1 MNSRFT
7 NLLLFLCLSAAAT
20 AQETIIID
28 DDSLLP
34 EEDYTWASENTYI
47 LDGLVYL
54 EPGATLTIEPGTVV
68 KAYGAGEITTGAN
81 ASALI
86 VTRGAQIFANGTA
99 EEPIIFTSNL
109 DDLEDPM
116 DLTNPD
122 GSVRKGLWGGVII
135 LGAAPI
141 TFSAATN
148 GIEGIAANETRANY
162 GGTDPED
169 NSGVLTYVSIRH
181 GGFALDGDNEI
192 NGLTLGGVGSGTTMD
207 YIEVFANLDD
217 GIEWFGGTVR
227 VNHAAVSYCSD
238 DGMDYDTGWR
248 GGGQYWFVL
257 QAPNEV
263 LGTGRAGEHDGA
275 IPDGQ
280 SPFSQPTIYN
290 ATYIGIGN
298 GETTDAGDAVDD
310 DPSFAIV
317 LRDNAGGYYYNSIFT
332 DFNGAAVAI
341 EQRTDNT
348 PDSYD
353 RLIAGDLAFRNNIF
367 YNFQAGTEATD
378 LFVAVNE
385 DTEIIEGDATA
396 TVAAQFLAAG
406 NQIINPNLNSE
417 DEERDDVGGNI
428 DPRPSPF
435 GLAATGAPVAIAGYD
450 TVAYYGAFAPGNG
463 MDTMSWLTGWTAL
476 DEMMIVVSDFTNG
489 VGQVVENGFL
499 LDAPVP
505 NPASQTTRINFELP
519 NAARVSLT
527 VMDIYGRP
535 VSRVVKDYT
544 PGPQFENIDVS
555 RLASGSYFV
564 ILDVPGS
571 RLIQRMA
578 VTR

>member
-7 NLLLFLCLSAAAT
+7 LFLLCFCLSAVT
-20 AQETIIID
+20 VAQETIIID
-28 DDSLLP
+28 DDALAA
-34 EEDYTWASENTYI
+34 EQDYTWTSNNTYI
-47 LDGLVYL
+47 LDGLVYV
-54 EPGATLTIEPGTVV
+54 ESGATLTIEAGTVI
-68 KAYGAGEITTGAN
+68 KAYGDGEITTSDN

-86 VTRGAQIFANGTA
+86 VARGAQIFANGTA
-99 EEPIIFTSNL
+99 DEPIIFTSSL

-116 DLTNPD
+116 DLTNTD
-122 GSVRKGLWGGVII
+122 GSIRKGLWGGIII

-162 GGTDPED
+162 GGDDADD

-192 NGLTLGGVGSGTTMD
+192 NGLTLGGVGSGTTID
-207 YIEVFANLDD
+207 YVEVFANLDD

-280 SPFSQPTIYN
+280 SPFSQPSIYN

-298 GETTDAGDAVDD
+298 DASTDTGDAS
-310 DPSFAIV
+310 DPAPYGIV
-317 LRDNAGGYYYNSIFT
+317 FRDNAGGYYYNSIFT

-341 EQRTDNT
+341 EQRDDAT

-367 YNFQAGTEATD
+367 YNFGAGADSSDLFIAVDQNDAKIEGAATD
-378 LFVAVNE
+378 
-385 DTEIIEGDATA
+385 
-396 TVAAQFLAAG
+396 TVASRFMAA
-406 NQIINPNLNSE
+406 NNMIINPNLNSE
-417 DEERDDVGGNI
+417 DEDRDDIGGNI

-435 GLAATGAPVAIAGYD
+435 GFAATGAPAPIMGFD

-463 MDTMSWLTGWTAL
+463 MDSMSWLTGWTAL
-476 DEMMIVVSDFTNG
+476 DEMMIVISDFTNG
-489 VGQVVENGFL
+489 VGQIVENGFL

-505 NPASQTTRINFELP
+505 NPASQMTRISFELP
-519 NAARVSLT
+519 SAARVSLT

-535 VSRVVKDYT
+535 VTRVVNDYAA
-544 PGPQFENIDVS
+544 GPQSENIDVS
-555 RLASGSYFV
+555 RLASGTYFV
-564 ILDVPGS
+564 ILDAPGS
-571 RLIQRMA
+571 RLVQRMA
-578 VTR
+578 VTH

>member
-7 NLLLFLCLSAAAT
+7 LFTLLFCLSAFAA
-20 AQETIIID
+20 AQETIVID
-28 DDSLLP
+28 DESLVAN
-34 EEDYTWASENTYI
+34 EDYTWESENTYI
-47 LDGLVYL
+47 LNGLVFL
-54 EPGATLTIEPGTVV
+54 EPGATLTIEAGTVI
-68 KAYGAGEITTGAN
+68 KAYSDSDITTGDN

-86 VTRGAQIFANGTA
+86 VARGAQIFANGTA
-99 EEPIIFTSNL
+99 DAPIIFTSNL

-141 TFSAATN
+141 AFSAATN
-148 GIEGIAANETRANY
+148 NIEGIVASDTRSNY

-192 NGLTLGGVGSGTTMD
+192 NGLTLGGVGSGTTID
-207 YIEVFANLDD
+207 YVEVFANLDD

-227 VNHAAVSYCSD
+227 VDHAAVSYCSD

-275 IPDGQ
+275 VPDGQ

-298 GETTDAGDAVDD
+298 GETTDAGENSED
-310 DPSFAIV
+310 DPPFAIL

-332 DFNGAAVAI
+332 DYNGAAIAI
-341 EQRTDNT
+341 EQRSDNT

-367 YNFQAGTEATD
+367 YNFEAGTEASD
-378 LFVAVNE
+378 LFVAI
-385 DTEIIEGDATA
+385 DDATEIIEGAATD
-396 TVAAQFLAAG
+396 TVAARFLAAG

-417 DEERDDVGGNI
+417 GEDRDDNGGNI

-435 GLAATGAPVAIAGYD
+435 GFAATGAPAAIAGYD

-463 MDTMSWLTGWTAL
+463 MDSMSWLTGWTAL
-476 DEMMIVVSDFTNG
+476 DEMMIVISDFTNG

-505 NPASQTTRINFELP
+505 NPASQMTRIGFELP
-519 NAARVSLT
+519 SAARVTLT

-535 VSRVVKDYT
+535 VSRSVAEYT
-544 PGPQFENIDVS
+544 AGPQSETIDVS
-555 RLASGSYFV
+555 RLASGTYFV

-571 RLIQRMA
+571 RLVQRMA